1 MIERELSRQ
10 ILRYLLTARKTTRNK
25 IKYKTV
31 TTQDNMTYIGMYD
44 KEKGTVKTPENTWD
58 ISDKTVVSITDSYT
72 DFEKSV
78 FDGLQLA
85 FKITADSLYGQI
97 GAKTSDIYYKEI
109 AASTNRSWKRKI
121 DYS

>member
-1 MIERELSRQ
+1 
-10 ILRYLLTARKTTRNK
+10 
-25 IKYKTV
+25 
-31 TTQDNMTYIGMYD
+31 MTYIGMYD

-85 FKITADSLYGQI
+85 FKITANSLYGQRVL
-97 GAKTSDIYYKEI
+97 KQVIYI
-109 AASTNRSWKRKI
+109 TRKLPPQPPQLEEK
-121 DYS
+121 D